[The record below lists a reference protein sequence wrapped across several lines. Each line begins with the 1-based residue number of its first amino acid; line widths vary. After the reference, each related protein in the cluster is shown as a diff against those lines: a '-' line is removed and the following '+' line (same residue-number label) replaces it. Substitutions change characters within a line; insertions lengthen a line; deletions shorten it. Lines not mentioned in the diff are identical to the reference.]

1 MTSEQLTESQAP
13 PFFSIVIPSYNNA
26 GYLRKCILSLQ
37 KQNFSEWEAV
47 IVIDASPDNAFYVA
61 SELSEVDKRIK
72 VINKE
77 KNEGTHLAR
86 KSGVAR
92 ARGQYTLF
100 LDADDEL
107 TDNALSSLADLAS
120 LYSFDILHFGTELFG
135 EEMPASTCSDIL
147 QLSTVIC
154 PRCINPRLLFLL
166 SRPARIIVRIGV
178 ILQRLYRTD
187 LLKRAFS
194 LMTGSRLG
202 RGQDSYEWLVIASL
216 ANTEI
221 FHNEM
226 IGYRYYLG
234 RGITTFKPMSKQ
246 QFAALSTNYA
256 NLIRVAF
263 DYASKFSTFDLM
275 PCVHELHRRLLE
287 MLFGDWYV
295 RLSDKDKLTTL
306 TDLRDSFTREDIAT
320 ELMRL
325 TRDDAYSHWDAGDV
339 FDVNARYV
347 QWKQIAEELMGA
359 SSNKQYEL
367 YRSQVLRHFLDL
379 QTRNSMAN
387 RTIRP
392 SSRNLLS
399 IFHPFM
405 PLFRSIKRKNK

>member
-147 QLSTVIC
+147 QLSNRDLPTLHKSEIAFSSFTS
-154 PRCINPRLLFLL
+154 RENPRQDW
-166 SRPARIIVRIGV
+166 R